1 MSNEGHIN
9 CGVPQGSILGPLLF
23 LIYVNDFPN
32 FLQHSTPGMF
42 ADDTYI
48 TVTGSSCGDIEPK
61 VKSDLKAIE
70 EWLETNRLSCNTS
83 KTSYMTVGSR
93 QNIIAPK
100 VMTLN
105 IYDKSIEK
113 KTTRKLL
120 GVHIDETMSWDNQIS
135 HIITKVQNGL
145 RMLYKTRSLTN
156 DLGTLNSVYRSLVQ
170 QYFNYCSIV
179 WGNCSKTRAD
189 QLQKLQKRAARIITK
204 ADYSIRSCD
213 ILEEL
218 RWPTLNDRRTMQMNI
233 MMYKVCHVAVPE
245 YLTEL
250 FRLTSEV
257 HNYNEAVNLTCICP
271 NLKLTR

>member
-1 MSNEGHIN
+1 
-9 CGVPQGSILGPLLF
+9 
-23 LIYVNDFPN
+23 
-32 FLQHSTPGMF
+32 
-42 ADDTYI
+42 
-48 TVTGSSCGDIEPK
+48 
-61 VKSDLKAIE
+61 
-70 EWLETNRLSCNTS
+70 
-83 KTSYMTVGSR
+83 MTVGSR

-189 QLQKLQKRAARIITK
+189 QLQKLQNRAARIITK

-250 FRLTSEV
+250 SSIGDGGSSAFLR
-257 HNYNEAVNLTCICP
+257 NCAVTKAIPYATFPFNG
-271 NLKLTR
+271 KLNRSIKWFPHSALIFLRSYFGLVFWSRISVSYFGLVFYAKIF